1 MYKRYIEDD
10 DTDTL
15 RTRGED
21 IATHLRQAADAIARV
36 KDPAARDALRQ
47 LLYVLQQSNEVLYD
61 LSPAPVRRV
70 RTPKAN
76 GLSAQ

>member
-1 MYKRYIEDD
+1 MYKRYVEDD

-21 IATHLRQAADAIARV
+21 IATHLRQAAGAISRV

-61 LSPAPVRRV
+61 LSRAPIRRA
-70 RTPKAN
+70 RTSRMSGP
-76 GLSAQ
+76 SVQ